1 LAKKVEKPRHE
12 MTKRQLSRWQQQ
24 KRRQRLILSAG
35 IAVII
40 AVLAVF
46 GAGVYYQWYIPEYK
60 PLGETVI
67 EVNETKFDMDYYL
80 KMLKLYSGN
89 VSPTELPNLADQVV
103 TAIEQNE
110 LMRQEAMKLGISV
123 SEAEVDE
130 KLNSYDP
137 PASEDYREVFRAQM
151 LMERLLGDY
160 FDKQVPTYAEQR
172 HIFAMFLE
180 SESQANEV
188 RARLEAG
195 EDFSQLAGE
204 LSLDTASKEDKGDLG
219 WRPEGVLPRL
229 LENNI
234 IEEYAFS
241 AEAGVLSQPI
251 YDETKIKPVGYWL
264 VKVVDRDNEAKRAKV
279 KVMLLGSE
287 QEVSEVKARLEAGE
301 DFATLAKELSRH
313 ADSREQGGDLDVAE
327 GMISSTFSD
336 FVFNS
341 ELDVLSQPI
350 RDDRESTQGGYWLVK
365 VSEIDG
371 NRQVADE
378 DRSLLKN
385 DAFNKWIE
393 GLFDDPT
400 NKITSYLDEG
410 KQLWAISHVLR
421 D

>member
-1 LAKKVEKPRHE
+1 MAKKVEKPRHE

-24 KRRQRLILSAG
+24 KRRQRFILSAG

-40 AVLAVF
+40 AVLGVF

-60 PLGETVI
+60 PLRETVI
-67 EVNETKFDMDYYL
+67 EVNDTKFDMDYYI

-89 VSPTELPNLADQVV
+89 VSPTELPNLAGQVV
-103 TAIEQNE
+103 QVIEQNE
-110 LMRQEAMKLGISV
+110 LVRQEALKLGISV
-123 SEAEVDE
+123 SEEEVDE
-130 KLNSYDP
+130 KLNSYDL
-137 PASEDYREVFRAQM
+137 PASKNYRDLVRTQM
-151 LMERLLGDY
+151 LMERLLGEY

-195 EDFSQLAGE
+195 EDFGQLAGE
-204 LSLDTASKEDKGDLG
+204 LSLDAATKDQKGDLG
-219 WRPEGVLPRL
+219 WRPEGVLPLL
-229 LENNI
+229 LESSI
-234 IEEYAFS
+234 VEEYAFS

-264 VKVVDRDNEAKRAKV
+264 VKVVDRDDELKRAKV
-279 KVMLLGSE
+279 KIMLLGSE
-287 QEVSEVKARLEAGE
+287 QEASEVRARLEAGE

-313 ADSREQGGDLDVAE
+313 ADSKEQGGDFDVAE
-327 GMISSTFSD
+327 GMVSSTFSD
-336 FVFNS
+336 FVFS
-341 ELDVLSQPI
+341 AELDVLSQPI
-350 RDDRESTQGGYWLVK
+350 RDDRQSTKGGYWLVK
-365 VSEIDG
+365 VSEIDS

-378 DRSLLKN
+378 DRDLLKN

-393 GLFDDPT
+393 GLFDDPA
-400 NKITSYLDEG
+400 NKIESYLDEN
-410 KQLWAISHVLR
+410 KKLWAISHVLR

>member
-1 LAKKVEKPRHE
+1 MAKKVEKPRHE

-24 KRRQRLILSAG
+24 KRRQRFILSAG

-40 AVLAVF
+40 AVLGVF
-46 GAGVYYQWYIPEYK
+46 GAGAYYQWYIPEYK
-60 PLGETVI
+60 PLRETVI
-67 EVNETKFDMDYYL
+67 EVNDTKFDMDYYV
-80 KMLKLYSGN
+80 KMLKLYGGS

-103 TAIEQNE
+103 KVIEQNE
-110 LMRQEAMKLGISV
+110 LMRQEAMKLGFSV
-123 SEAEVDE
+123 SDAEVDE

-137 PASEDYREVFRAQM
+137 PLSEDYRDVVRAQM
-151 LMERLLGDY
+151 LVSKLGDEY

-195 EDFSQLAGE
+195 EDFGQLAGE
-204 LSLDTASKEDKGDLG
+204 LSLDTISKDQKGDLG
-219 WRPEGVLPRL
+219 WRPEGILPML

-234 IEEYAFS
+234 VEEYAFS

-264 VKVVDRDNEAKRAKV
+264 VKVVDRDDEAKRAKV

-287 QEVSEVKARLEAGE
+287 QEANEVRARLEAGE
-301 DFATLAKELSRH
+301 DFATLAKELSLH
-313 ADSREQGGDLDVAE
+313 ADSREQGGDFDVAE
-327 GMISSTFSD
+327 GMVSSTFSD

-350 RDDRESTQGGYWLVK
+350 RDDRQNTAGGYWLVK
-365 VSEIDG
+365 VSEIDS

-378 DRSLLKN
+378 DRTLLKN
-385 DAFNKWIE
+385 DALNKWVE
-393 GLFDDPT
+393 GLFDDPA
-400 NKITSYLDEG
+400 NKVESYLDEG
-410 KQLWAISHVLR
+410 KKLFAISHVLR